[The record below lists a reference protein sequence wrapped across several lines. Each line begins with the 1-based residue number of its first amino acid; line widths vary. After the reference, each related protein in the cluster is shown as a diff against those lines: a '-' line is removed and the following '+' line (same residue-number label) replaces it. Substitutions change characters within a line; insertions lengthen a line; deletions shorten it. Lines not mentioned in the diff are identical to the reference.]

1 MKKTVMFLLILFILI
16 LSGCSADNIN
26 DGKSLDTVKLIIS
39 KDYGQEV
46 LYDKDLPW
54 RKNMTVMDLLSMSEL
69 KLDLSYGG
77 TFINGIDGNI
87 SVNDSKSGR
96 RTDWFFFAN
105 GIFADVGSLD
115 YFPKGGEVIWWDYH
129 SWDSKGGATT
139 AAIGFIS
146 SLIENGY
153 SGSKKPAYIYV
164 NNEEFLFAE
173 NIEIRKISDWEV
185 DKKNKETGPQI
196 IFGQWQIL
204 NEIIELEKINKDY
217 NKAGLF
223 GSISSKNSLL
233 LMDYKYDLL
242 EEHKENAGYIFA
254 VGQYSGDNSPIIIV
268 TGIDEAGYES
278 AKDIFI
284 NYPEKIKG
292 KYSAAIINGEVIP
305 LPLKN

>member
-1 MKKTVMFLLILFILI
+1 MRKTTIILLILFSL
-16 LSGCSADNIN
+16 LLAGCSTGNSD
-26 DGKSLDTVKLIIS
+26 DEKSLGTVKLIIS

-46 LYDKDLPW
+46 LYDKELPW

-139 AAIGFIS
+139 ASIGFIP
-146 SLIENGY
+146 SLIEHGY
-153 SGSKKPAYIYV
+153 SGSKKPAYSYV
-164 NNEEFLFAE
+164 NNEDFLFAE
-173 NIEIRKISDWEV
+173 NIEIRNISEWESDQK
-185 DKKNKETGPQI
+185 DKEVGPKI
-196 IFGQWQIL
+196 IFGQWQTLSEIL
-204 NEIIELEKINKDY
+204 ELREINQDY
-217 NKAGLF
+217 RKAGLF
-223 GSISSKNSLL
+223 GIFSENNSLL
-233 LMDYKYDLL
+233 FMDYKFTPLKEY
-242 EEHKENAGYIFA
+242 KENAGYIFA
-254 VGQYSGDNSPIIIV
+254 VGQYSGDNSPNIIV
-268 TGIDEAGYES
+268 TGIDKAGYES

-292 KYSAAIINGEVIP
+292 KYSVAIINGEVVP
-305 LPLKN
+305 LPLEN